1 MNAVK
6 TIAYAGFLA
15 VGGIVSVL
23 TIIDCIDEI
32 DYAIYKDR
40 VFRKMD
46 QQEESH
52 MDAVEWVESVK
63 SQVLNK

>member
-6 TIAYAGFLA
+6 TIVYAGFLA
-15 VGGIVSVL
+15 VGGVISVL
-23 TIIDCIDEI
+23 TIMDCIDKLT
-32 DYAIYKDR
+32 YAIDDEKI
-40 VFRKMD
+40 RKMD
-46 QQEESH
+46 QQEENH